1 MIGTDGGPKKV
12 VSSVCFEFDNYLT
25 GSTLRRINLAEYA
38 TSLAIS
44 RRWQELIEMRQ
55 NRPDSK
61 AFVFSQFVIM
71 LDLIRWRL
79 HSDPCLAKMG
89 IGVLILH
96 GGMNVK
102 SRDQTLKNFREDNGI
117 RVALE
122 PDCH

>member
-1 MIGTDGGPKKV
+1 
-12 VSSVCFEFDNYLT
+12 
-25 GSTLRRINLAEYA
+25 
-38 TSLAIS
+38 
-44 RRWQELIEMRQ
+44 MRQ